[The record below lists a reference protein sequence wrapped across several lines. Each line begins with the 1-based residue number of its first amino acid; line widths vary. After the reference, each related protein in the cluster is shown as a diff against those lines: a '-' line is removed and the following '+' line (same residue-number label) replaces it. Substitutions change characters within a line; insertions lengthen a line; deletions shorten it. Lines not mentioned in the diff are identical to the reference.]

1 MPQSVV
7 SARRPSKS
15 NKRRSRALVKLVLQ
29 TAFRKKFPS
38 DTVDVSDG
46 YDGNIHI
53 IVVSRAF
60 DKLSERARQA
70 TLWRI
75 VENADLTQEEKDL
88 VTLLFGVSPGEL
100 K

>member
-1 MPQSVV
+1 MSQSVA

-15 NKRRSRALVKLVLQ
+15 AKRRSRAIVKLALQ
-29 TAFRKKFPS
+29 MAFRKKFPN
-38 DTVDVSDG
+38 DTVDISDG

-60 DKLSERARQA
+60 DRMSERARQA

-75 VENADLTQEEKDL
+75 VENAYLSQEEKDL
-88 VTLLFGVSPGEL
+88 VTLLFGISPG
-100 K
+100 